1 MKIVIDTNVVIQG
14 VFFGSAPR
22 RILSAVVNRELDAV
36 ATPEI
41 VNEYQEIVDEM
52 IDRKQGRLDRSILVP
67 FLSELEMIE
76 STSEIEVCRDP
87 DDDKFISCAIDGKA
101 IIIVSG
107 DKDLLVIGKY
117 EGVKIMTAHD
127 FCKTFMGRRT

>member
-41 VNEYQEIVDEM
+41 VDEYQEIVDEM

-117 EGVKIMTAHD
+117 EGVEIMTAHD